1 MLVVGKA
8 NIKSKNNMPHGIKIH
23 VVKKTKPNACVTS
36 QSNTTVP
43 LSSSMA
49 SYQYALMAC
58 LFYHIAWKQLP
69 KSVLLFVPKIFH
81 LTTKW
86 PKYTR
91 F

>member
-1 MLVVGKA
+1 M
-8 NIKSKNNMPHGIKIH
+8 SDGIKIH
-23 VVKKTKPNACVTS
+23 LVKKTKPNACVTS
-36 QSNTTVP
+36 ESNTTVP

-58 LFYHIAWKQLP
+58 LFYQVAWKQLP
-69 KSVLLFVPKIFH
+69 RLALLFVPKFCH
-81 LTTKW
+81 LATKW